1 MSQNAAQAGMKKA
14 VKDQR
19 QSVACGGFTCLRA
32 ELRRSTPANLI
43 TVVLDEANTCVE
55 GWIPIE
61 QEHGS
66 VMNASVS
73 TGRIVPA
80 RRAVSS
86 CQMLRHSDSAA
97 GNAWADP
104 PRRPVITMCRTASD
118 VPDSVF
124 RSFARYPVIGNH
136 LPRTTMSCTA
146 REQHSSNRRN
156 FRLMLSPAR
165 LQKLHLRNRRNEIQ
179 VHQLP
184 THLITRRTVGSAWS
198 NHFEHKIL
206 SV

>member
-14 VKDQR
+14 VKDQSQMPRKR
-19 QSVACGGFTCLRA
+19 QSVACGGFTCLCA
-32 ELRRSTPANLI
+32 PANLI

-61 QEHGS
+61 QEYGS
-66 VMNASVS
+66 VVNASVG

-104 PRRPVITMCRTASD
+104 PRCVE
-118 VPDSVF
+118 
-124 RSFARYPVIGNH
+124 G
-136 LPRTTMSCTA
+136 TMSVGSNELLK
-146 REQHSSNRRN
+146 RSSNRHIDSQPSR
-156 FRLMLSPAR
+156 RPVPCAE
-165 LQKLHLRNRRNEIQ
+165 LHLMS
-179 VHQLP
+179 
-184 THLITRRTVGSAWS
+184 LIRCFV
-198 NHFEHKIL
+198 L
-206 SV
+206 SHVIR